1 MFTTHYEGDDDI
13 DTIYNLLMVEP
24 NARTQLSRTGSITKK
39 IIRSVLHSRARWDEY
54 IPLWQVIKLEAR
66 YNSSLFASHG
76 IDHSIRTA
84 YYMQKIWPDCTPTM
98 MWAAL
103 LHDVGYSEYD
113 ICPNCQRKIDQIRPY
128 VCSNGCNTPSGI
140 RPEYYRANKF
150 LHAHLG
156 ANMVASVLK
165 QYPRLF
171 SKSDAEMII
180 NAIRVHN
187 ADSHSDQLYQP
198 RLHGTLLT
206 IGQHNIR
213 RRYIPV
219 HFFTNR
225 CIALLRIA
233 DNMDITR
240 ARLTLENKLDAIV
253 LYQRE
258 INKNPK
264 VDRLKLWRRL
274 IVEHGIHGNS
284 DTWASIKE
292 NTTEHEFKFTY
303 SLWILKK
310 LSFEQ
315 VNFSKSIFNM
325 VVKIQTTKIKE
336 LMFENNI
343 QAGLYQ
349 FKRMYDA
356 FKSIWIKLRPL
367 SEIIRVFILERWYTL
382 KELAD
387 KSL

>member
-1 MFTTHYEGDDDI
+1 MFTTHYNGDDDI
-13 DTIYNLLMVEP
+13 NTIYKLLMAEP
-24 NARTQLSRTGSITKK
+24 NARTQLARTVSITKQM
-39 IIRSVLHSRARWDEY
+39 IRTVIHSRARWDEY
-54 IPLWQVIKLEAR
+54 IPLWQVIKLQAR
-66 YNSSLFASHG
+66 YNSPLFASHG

-84 YYMQKIWPDCTPTM
+84 YYMQKIWPKCTPPM
-98 MWAAL
+98 MWTAL

-113 ICPNCQRKIDQIRPY
+113 ICRNCQRRIEQIHPY

-171 SKSDAEMII
+171 SKSDAEMIV

-206 IGQHNIR
+206 IGHRDIR
-213 RRYIPV
+213 RQYIPIN
-219 HFFTNR
+219 FFTNR
-225 CIALLRIA
+225 CGALLRIA

-240 ARLTLENKLDAIV
+240 ARLTREKKLSAIV

-258 INKNPK
+258 INKNPSS
-264 VDRLKLWRRL
+264 DRLELWRQL
-274 IVEHGIHGNS
+274 IAEHGVSGNS
-284 DTWASIKE
+284 ATVTSIKE

-310 LSFEQ
+310 LYFERID
-315 VNFSKSIFNM
+315 FGKSIFNL
-325 VVKIQTTKIKE
+325 VVEIQTTKIKE
-336 LMFENNI
+336 LMFDNNI
-343 QAGLYQ
+343 RIGLYQ
-349 FKRMYDA
+349 FKRMYNA

-367 SEIIRVFILERWYTL
+367 SEIVRVFIREKWYTL
-382 KELAD
+382 KEL
-387 KSL
+387 SEY